1 MIKVIGTNELDLR
14 SRFVNKNYGIA
25 GDGGFYFNRKSD
37 TIPIIGYTPIKK
49 QKNDSLTTSEQKNY
63 NNRKLSELRV

>member
-37 TIPIIGYTPIKK
+37 TIPIIGYIPIKK
-49 QKNDSLTTSEQKNY
+49 QKNDSLTSEQKNY
-63 NNRKLSELRV
+63 NRKLSELRV